1 MDNYG
6 KLQSKGERAEVIFC
20 QTLAIATNNK
30 ATSLSDVSRGYN
42 YNHGQKSRKVFSK
55 TLSGGIK
62 PLPACAL
69 FSYTI
74 LNKYLKCL
82 QTLILAVALQRNN
95 GNSLPTLCMKDLE
108 KICMTVF
115 SICIDYIF
123 RTKICLPLLMHRKDR
138 DLERRLGLAHF
149 QSSQLR

>member
-20 QTLAIATNNK
+20 QTL
-30 ATSLSDVSRGYN
+30 
-42 YNHGQKSRKVFSK
+42 
-55 TLSGGIK
+55 
-62 PLPACAL
+62 
-69 FSYTI
+69 
-74 LNKYLKCL
+74 
-82 QTLILAVALQRNN
+82 
-95 GNSLPTLCMKDLE
+95 TLCMKDLE

-123 RTKICLPLLMHRKDR
+123 PTKIRLPLLMHRKDG

-149 QSSQLR
+149 QSLQLR

>member
-1 MDNYG
+1 M
-6 KLQSKGERAEVIFC
+6 V
-20 QTLAIATNNK
+20 
-30 ATSLSDVSRGYN
+30 
-42 YNHGQKSRKVFSK
+42 KSQGRFFSK

-62 PLPACAL
+62 PLPARAFL
-69 FSYTI
+69 FYTV
-74 LNKYLKCL
+74 LNKFLKCL

-123 RTKICLPLLMHRKDR
+123 PTKICLPLLMHRKDR